1 MAEISSVNYKPVFV
15 QYCMGLHCCWRTNT
29 PTFPSRE
36 DSKAWRAFQFGRN
49 FQIECSEFVCMQVMC
64 ILQVIPSS
72 VLVTEIFGKISHI
85 LLPCE
90 KKVTCSSLT
99 FSDKTGLQLPR
110 LQTVIS
116 GVLHPYKCIQGECM
130 NVWYHFTFS
139 VHINAFMLF
148 DFTCWH

>member
-1 MAEISSVNYKPVFV
+1 MAEISIINYKPVFV

-36 DSKAWRAFQFGRN
+36 DSKAWRGFQFGRS
-49 FQIECSEFVCMQVMC
+49 FQIECSELVCMPAMC

-72 VLVTEIFGKISHI
+72 VLVTVVKPNQIFGKRSHI
-85 LLPCE
+85 LLPYE
-90 KKVTCSSLT
+90 KKVTCSSLM

-116 GVLHPYKCIQGECM
+116 GVLHPYKCI
-130 NVWYHFTFS
+130 
-139 VHINAFMLF
+139 
-148 DFTCWH
+148 